1 MQFTKSQ
8 VIALFLSASQAAI
21 NVTEVINSTCSADT
35 LAPDTS
41 AAVIK
46 ECSSFSE
53 CSDNTG
59 CSGSEVCGLIVKT
72 GDTLVSLAGTGKCV
86 QGGVVGE
93 AGVCG
98 QVGKVNGVA
107 YSIACTNLGGMPD
120 VLPVPADL
128 LGAVEGIITENG
140 AGSWADI

>member
-21 NVTEVINSTCSADT
+21 EVTEVINSTCSADT

-46 ECSSFSE
+46 ECSSFTA
-53 CSDNTG
+53 CDDNTG
-59 CSGSEVCGLIVKT
+59 CSGTEVCGNIVKT
-72 GDTLVSLAGTGKCV
+72 GDTMVGLAGTGKCV

-107 YSIACTNLGGMPD
+107 YTISCTPLGGMPD

-128 LGAVEGIITENG
+128 LAAVEGIITENG
-140 AGSWADI
+140 AGSWADV